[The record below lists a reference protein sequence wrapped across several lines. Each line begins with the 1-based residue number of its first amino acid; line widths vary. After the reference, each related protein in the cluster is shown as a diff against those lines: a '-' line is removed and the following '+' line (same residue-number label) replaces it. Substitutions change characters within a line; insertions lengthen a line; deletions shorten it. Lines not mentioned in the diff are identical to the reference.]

1 MIINPPQGD
10 ENGSMTGKELAFNW
24 ISAGGLESFAAMEKA
39 AKLNPADARLGE
51 WRKTQQVGAQL
62 AGGRSN
68 AKPASS
74 KSGAAN
80 SFYRYRSYKYIARH
94 WKEIDKAAHDYGI
107 QRNILAALLMYE
119 SHWQHKQLLGPDLG
133 DKASVKKEG
142 ENASVGLAQLEIYKV
157 RMMLAK
163 YNGKEYLDKKKR
175 TIEELAA
182 WMRKPENAI
191 RAAAAWMKHLKENIK
206 IHGRPLNDMEAAIG
220 YCGCSGVVVYAN
232 RPPGEQIHARK
243 FERWAE
249 NGWDP
254 DELER
259 GWNDKHV
266 AINRRNDLH

>member
-1 MIINPPQGD
+1 RQYI
-10 ENGSMTGKELAFNW
+10 LAV
-24 ISAGGLESFAAMEKA
+24 IEHATRRVRVLGTTAHPSAS
-39 AKLNPADARLGE
+39 
-51 WRKTQQVGAQL
+51 WV
-62 AGGRSN
+62 
-68 AKPASS
+68 
-74 KSGAAN
+74 
-80 SFYRYRSYKYIARH
+80 
-94 WKEIDKAAHDYGI
+94 I
-107 QRNILAALLMYE
+107 QAIRNLVMDLHILAALLMYE

-163 YNGKEYLDKKKR
+163 YNGKEYLDKKKH
-175 TIEELAA
+175 TTEELAA

-266 AINRRNDLH
+266 AINRRNDLHQYARDAEEMWRRGQVECW